1 LCLVHAAGSTTP
13 TFGATFSGTVTEA
26 GKRLYDCA
34 VQAGFGNKTQLHA
47 VGDGATWIA
56 DQIDEQFGAQGSYL
70 IDFYHICDYLAYSGS
85 KLPSI
90 PDECCHPFHFKAAT
104 DSG

>member
-1 LCLVHAAGSTTP
+1 MFNPRSGKHNTHLWCDL
-13 TFGATFSGTVTEA
+13 SGTVAEA
-26 GKRLYDCA
+26 RKRLYDCA

-70 IDFYHICDYLAYSGS
+70 IRLLSYL
-85 KLPSI
+85 
-90 PDECCHPFHFKAAT
+90 
-104 DSG
+104 